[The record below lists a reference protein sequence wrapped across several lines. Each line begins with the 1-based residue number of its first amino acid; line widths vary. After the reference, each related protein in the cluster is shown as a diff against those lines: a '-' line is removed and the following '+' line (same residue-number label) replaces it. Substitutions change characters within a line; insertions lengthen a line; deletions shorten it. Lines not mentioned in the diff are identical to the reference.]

1 LFVFSGCYLSAT
13 MDAVVVRRVEK
24 TSKVI
29 MPVEASV
36 INRSTTPPK
45 VQFVPAHINIW
56 APQAQQ
62 HLLKQHASKASRPQS
77 AHGTVHKGLPMTA
90 VTLKSLMNVKQQAS
104 SFDFASRPSSAPV
117 LTFHRE
123 DNAAAS
129 GALSQETHGPKMRSQ
144 PISDPL
150 IHASVI
156 NDTVKTLGSG
166 TITISGPGDHQQSQK
181 FHQSAHSKPQRP
193 ITPDF
198 RNMHLSSISQHS
210 EKRPAPS
217 QNLALASRFDSQTSL
232 QKHTEIET
240 FDSGGDSDTETFA
253 HTRLA
258 ATSSNLS
265 RPSSSSS
272 KHQHNLQSRRPD
284 FR

>member
-1 LFVFSGCYLSAT
+1 
-13 MDAVVVRRVEK
+13 MDTVVVRRVEK

-29 MPVEASV
+29 MPTDASV

-62 HLLKQHASKASRPQS
+62 HLLKQHASKGSRPQS

-104 SFDFASRPSSAPV
+104 SFNFASRPSSAPV
-117 LTFHRE
+117 LTFSRA
-123 DNAAAS
+123 DSAAAS
-129 GALSQETHGPKMRSQ
+129 GALSQETHGLKMISQ

-150 IHASVI
+150 SHASVI
-156 NDTVKTLGSG
+156 NDAGKTLGSASA
-166 TITISGPGDHQQSQK
+166 TITISGSGDNQQSQK
-181 FHQSAHSKPQRP
+181 FHQSAQSKPQRP

-217 QNLALASRFDSQTSL
+217 RNIALSSRFDSQTSL

-258 ATSSNLS
+258 ATSSNPS

-272 KHQHNLQSRRPD
+272 KHQHHIQSQRPD